1 MIDMKSATIPL
12 RRRPPIAH
20 SETIAIGT
28 SFDVA
33 GARRFARSVTRLAQ
47 RHPAS
52 VIVDMSRTQTVDSSG
67 FGSLVSGLK
76 KLDEAGATSYVVCAN
91 PAVRRL
97 MDFTGVSRMFAIVDR
112 MSDARRAIEQAAAGA
127 LAS

>member
-1 MIDMKSATIPL
+1 MTDMKLRTIPL
-12 RRRPPIAH
+12 RRSALAQP
-20 SETIAIGT
+20 ETIAIGV
-28 SFDVA
+28 SFDVT

-52 VIVDMSRTQTVDSSG
+52 VIVDMSQTQSVDSSG
-67 FGSLVSGLK
+67 FGSLISGLK
-76 KLDEAGATSYVVCAN
+76 KLDDAGATSYVVCAN

-97 MDFTGVSRMFAIVDR
+97 MDFTGVSRMFAVVDR
-112 MSDARRAIEQAAAGA
+112 LSDARHAIEQATAGA

>member
-1 MIDMKSATIPL
+1 MTDMKLRTIPL
-12 RRRPPIAH
+12 RH
-20 SETIAIGT
+20 SAVAQPETIAIGT
-28 SFDVA
+28 SFDVT
-33 GARRFARSVTRLAQ
+33 GARRFARSVSRLAQ

-52 VIVDMSRTQTVDSSG
+52 VIVDMSQTQSVDSSG
-67 FGSLVSGLK
+67 FGSLISGLK

-97 MDFTGVSRMFAIVDR
+97 MDFTGVSRMFAVVDR
-112 MSDARRAIEQAAAGA
+112 LGDARRAIEVATAGA